1 MSITYN
7 VIPGG
12 NHKDK
17 RGTLTFNND
26 FDASDIKRIYT
37 IENESTNIIR
47 AWQGHKIESRWFSAI
62 KGSFEIKIIKIKN
75 WENPD
80 KNAEVFSIIL
90 NDKNLNTL
98 CVPNGYLNS
107 IQALEE
113 NSKLLAMSDY
123 KLGEIN
129 DEYKF
134 DLNYFNKP

>member
-1 MSITYN
+1 MIHK

-12 NHKDK
+12 NHTDK

-26 FDASDIKRIYT
+26 FDASQIKRIYT
-37 IENESTNIIR
+37 IENKNTSTIR
-47 AWQGHKIESRWFSAI
+47 AWQGHAIEKRWFSAI
-62 KGSFEIKIIKIKN
+62 KGSFEIKLIKIEN

-80 KNAEVFSIIL
+80 KNAEVYSIIL
-90 NDKNLNTL
+90 NDKNLDTL
-98 CVPNGYLNS
+98 CVPNGYISS

-123 KLGEIN
+123 QLGEIN

-134 DLNYFNKP
+134 EPNYFNKP

>member
-1 MSITYN
+1 MIHKVIT
-7 VIPGG
+7 GG
-12 NHKDK
+12 NHTDK

-37 IENESTNIIR
+37 IENESTKTIR

-123 KLGEIN
+123 QLGEIN

>member
-1 MSITYN
+1 MIHN

-12 NHKDK
+12 NHTDK

-26 FDASDIKRIYT
+26 FDASQIKRIYT
-37 IENESTNIIR
+37 IQNENTSTIR
-47 AWQGHKIESRWFSAI
+47 AWQGHKIEKRWFTAI
-62 KGSFEIKIIKIKN
+62 KGSFEIKLIKIDN

-90 NDKNLNTL
+90 NDKNLDTL
-98 CVPNGYLNS
+98 AIPNGYLNS

-123 KLGEIN
+123 QLGEIN
-129 DEYKF
+129 DEYKLEPNF
-134 DLNYFNKP
+134 FNTP

>member
-1 MSITYN
+1 MIHKVIT
-7 VIPGG
+7 GG
-12 NHKDK
+12 NHTDK

-37 IENESTNIIR
+37 IENESTKTIR

-62 KGSFEIKIIKIKN
+62 KGSFEIKLIKIEN

-123 KLGEIN
+123 QLGEIN